1 MNKIVISGEIDK
13 NFTASYKSCGER
25 FLKTT
30 IKTKRKSGFIDEIPL
45 VFSEV
50 FLKDMNNAPGNRI
63 EIVGE
68 VRNFNHDNHSYLFVF
83 VKEVRAY
90 DGHDKNT
97 VEIKGFICKGPTYKE
112 TKKTN
117 QKLAKFLIA
126 SNRAYGKSDYIPCMA
141 WDRNAMMVKEY
152 RVGNEV
158 TANGRLQSRSYIKK
172 YLYGSSEKK
181 FTYELS
187 LKEVERRMEKIEN

>member
-68 VRNFNHDNHSYLFVF
+68 VRNFNYNRHSYLFVF
-83 VKEVRAY
+83 VKEVRTY
-90 DGHDKNT
+90 DGKDKNF
-97 VEIKGFICKGPTYKE
+97 VEINGFVYKRPVYRE
-112 TKKTN
+112 K
-117 QKLAKFLIA
+117 AKSNRKIVQFLIVN
-126 SNRAYGKSDYIPCMA
+126 NRTYAKSDYIPCIA
-141 WDRNAMMVKEY
+141 WGRNARYAASIEVGGHLQIWG
-152 RVGNEV
+152 RV
-158 TANGRLQSRSYIKK
+158 QSREYTKK
-172 YLYGSSEKK
+172 
-181 FTYELS
+181 LS
-187 LKEVERRMEKIEN
+187 DEEVEKRVAYEVSVSKIEVVDDEEL